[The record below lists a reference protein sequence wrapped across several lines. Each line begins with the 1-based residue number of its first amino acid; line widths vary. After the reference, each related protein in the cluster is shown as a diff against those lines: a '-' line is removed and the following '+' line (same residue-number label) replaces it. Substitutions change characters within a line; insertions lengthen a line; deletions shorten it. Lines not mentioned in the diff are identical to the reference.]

1 MTGPVVGRTI
11 GAVAVASTALIA
23 GRGVVAAS
31 TGSGPP
37 SLVLAPAVAAV
48 AYASVRLLMWSLLW
62 TRQRASSPDRRARTT
77 AEAALDATEVA
88 VVCDGESLV
97 LVRTAAIA
105 AIAATGSASRVVL
118 VGADPRLEQLG
129 RSLGVRWVTCEVGQ
143 RAGIAAAISAAAG
156 EYLVVTSAATAVLP
170 GATRPALEQ
179 FERGTVWVQS
189 EPIGPGD
196 RSLVDHVRND
206 RWWPSLDAR
215 GAMPWLGFGSIVL
228 VEAFKTLPV
237 DRGMSAATVAAQSRG
252 WHGRWYTSM
261 LAVEQMDTGAS
272 VRNEID
278 ARAERFR
285 TMRGVRSPLWARR
298 LRPWQRV
305 AHFATLVEDLSGAAA
320 ALAIAGVIAALAT
333 GVSPVPLDA
342 WAWWIAVPTVL
353 GCSARWLLSG
363 GTVRPG
369 GMCRAGTDDIVRSL
383 RSLAVSLL
391 PRRRTAPGAA
401 VSTSRGWRS
410 QTGLVALAV
419 AVDAALAWRAWQIVA
434 DDPRGDPRL
443 GGLLLASGV
452 IAVVSL
458 LSSARVLRR
467 NRTLRGS
474 RRMPADIQARIGSHQ
489 GRVLDLSAGGLRV
502 QFAAPAEL
510 LAELPIQ
517 LVAPGL
523 RPVEAR
529 AQVVRVERRQD
540 TWVLGMRLAGG
551 GLAGEHDDYL
561 ALWLWQMA
569 GAAEDRPRHEH
580 DPVVGRAPWRAGG
593 VPALRVLTAAA
604 MVVVGVAFVPP
615 GRVGLAVAP
624 TPDATAAGS
633 SAAAGATST
642 MSTPATATPAA
653 DSMSSPDPTASV
665 SSQDTGIDA
674 VGKVGDSDHQQTS
687 GRVLPREHIEVGG
700 DIQLATSVDDPDR
713 QVEGGQV
720 VAHTARLSNAGAG
733 AVSSLDLVITP
744 GVGLV
749 DATSFGGTCP
759 GAAAATATAA
769 VPPVVTWAL
778 FAPREL
784 LEPGAECTITWT
796 ESLPAATDLEDGSV
810 AATDVQVTGYSM
822 VGRVG
827 SRVGPSVVDELIVRR
842 PTLRLR
848 AEAGDGTAVAAMTIG
863 AAFTWVLTVEN
874 ISRFPVTAHG
884 IDLVHSLPK
893 NWVYTATVSVTPRSC
908 DVAPVVLVDDAAAS
922 QTVTWSDMCDLDQG
936 DEIVLAFS
944 ATPQPAAV
952 DDPGVTDARGALVP
966 HISTVDL
973 TAEDAAG
980 NPLGSAADRAGA
992 VARVI
997 DLAVRLTDAGPDDG
1011 AAGDG
1016 PVAVVGGLGRYRI
1029 DIANEGPD
1037 GTTAPVT
1044 VSLAVPGGM
1053 VAISATGE
1061 GWTCVLGP
1069 TVECTSPAPI
1079 GAGQIAAP
1087 IVVGLAIG
1095 EGALFDDGSDGD
1107 PDVAIASATV
1117 TIGGGGLDREA
1128 GNDVDAESTMVRRDV
1143 DISLA
1148 GVVSIATPMAPGA
1161 RVDWIL
1167 TPTVIG
1173 PAVASGEL
1181 VIEDTMPIGLRFVS
1195 ARGRG
1200 WTCVGSRAG
1209 TGFST
1214 DPDANGTLSCR
1225 RQLRNVGPGA
1235 VLDALVVNVQVDPTF
1250 VGDPAAPGRVVF
1262 GQDRN
1267 PANDWAA
1274 AGSAPA
1280 PEVSLT
1286 VLAVTGG
1293 SRVEV
1298 GAEVAY
1304 EVIVTSQGPATDSG
1318 EVKVRAAMPAGLAVK
1333 NLAGDGWACATEPVS
1348 DVSAGSWDCTWDASA
1363 APVVSGTLLPPI
1375 EVLAEVTPAAVA
1387 NLAPSAREPFV
1398 HVVTAVGSTSG
1409 AKVVSGRLSWT
1420 AAPTTTN
1427 TVSIVDPGSDPRRV
1441 GEARTIEVKVGN
1453 EGPTG
1458 EYGPLTVQVPV
1469 TAAMDVTRAD
1479 GDGWVC
1485 GATPRRGTATADP
1498 EVVRTIECTHGRR
1511 GIDYGKPLLATG
1523 GELAPIELTVVPAAS
1538 GSLVQAVRV
1547 SGVTDPLWHR
1557 ATNAIDVAR
1566 RSGVAIDVTGPSRVQ
1581 IGAEIELVWTVAN
1594 AGPSESMAPVVVTG
1608 ALPAG
1613 LTFVGADGAGWSCAA
1628 DRSVV
1633 TCGRDE
1639 ALAAD
1644 ASSSVTVTATVDPGA
1659 GPDGGYGEVTV
1670 TAMLRADPD
1679 DATADDDVDGV
1690 KIRVRPAAG
1699 ESPTTDPAPATAS
1712 NRADD
1717 QQPSDQVPSDSRVAS
1732 DGSGRELRSGD
1743 LLGYGGSAGSIAF
1756 AILLLSGRRRRGW

>member
-1 MTGPVVGRTI
+1 
-11 GAVAVASTALIA
+11 
-23 GRGVVAAS
+23 
-31 TGSGPP
+31 
-37 SLVLAPAVAAV
+37 
-48 AYASVRLLMWSLLW
+48 
-62 TRQRASSPDRRARTT
+62 
-77 AEAALDATEVA
+77 
-88 VVCDGESLV
+88 
-97 LVRTAAIA
+97 
-105 AIAATGSASRVVL
+105 
-118 VGADPRLEQLG
+118 
-129 RSLGVRWVTCEVGQ
+129 
-143 RAGIAAAISAAAG
+143 
-156 EYLVVTSAATAVLP
+156 
-170 GATRPALEQ
+170 
-179 FERGTVWVQS
+179 
-189 EPIGPGD
+189 
-196 RSLVDHVRND
+196 
-206 RWWPSLDAR
+206 
-215 GAMPWLGFGSIVL
+215 MPWLGFGSIVL

-252 WHGRWYTSM
+252 WHGRWHPSM
-261 LAVEQMDTGAS
+261 LAVEQMDTGSS

-305 AHFATLVEDLSGAAA
+305 AHLATLVEDLSGAAA
-320 ALAIAGVIAALAT
+320 ALAIAGVIAASVT

-342 WAWWIAVPTVL
+342 WAWWISAPVVL
-353 GCSARWLLSG
+353 GWSARWLLSG

-383 RSLAVSLL
+383 RSLAASLA
-391 PRRRTAPGAA
+391 PRRRAAPGAA
-401 VSTSRGWRS
+401 VSTTRGGRS
-410 QTGLVALAV
+410 QAGLVTLAV
-419 AVDAALAWRAWQIVA
+419 AVDAALAWRAWQIVTDA
-434 DDPRGDPRL
+434 PGGEPRL
-443 GGLLLASGV
+443 EGLLLGSGV

-467 NRTLRGS
+467 NRTLRGA

-517 LVAPGL
+517 LLAPGL

-569 GAAEDRPRHEH
+569 GAAEDRPRREH

-633 SAAAGATST
+633 SAPAGATST
-642 MSTPATATPAA
+642 MSTPVA

-665 SSQDTGIDA
+665 SSQNTDIDA
-674 VGKVGDSDHQQTS
+674 AGTVGDGDDQPTS
-687 GRVLPREHIEVGG
+687 GRVLPREDIEVGG

-720 VAHTARLSNAGAG
+720 VAHTARLSNTGAG

-749 DATSFGGTCP
+749 DAASFGGTCS
-759 GAAAATATAA
+759 GAAAAAATAA

-796 ESLPAATDLEDGSV
+796 ESLPAATDLEDGSI
-810 AATDVQVTGYSM
+810 AATGVQVTGYSM

-827 SRVGPSVVDELIVRR
+827 SRVGPSVTDELIVRR
-842 PTLRLR
+842 PTLRLT

-863 AAFTWVLTVEN
+863 AAFTWILTVEN

-884 IDLVHSLPK
+884 IDLVHSLPR

-908 DVAPVVLVDDAAAS
+908 DAGPVVLVDDAAAS
-922 QTVTWSDMCDLDQG
+922 QTVTWSNMCDLDQG

-952 DDPGVTDARGALVP
+952 DDPGVADARGALVQ

-980 NPLGSAADRAGA
+980 NSLGSATDRAGA

-997 DLAVRLTDAGPDDG
+997 DLVARLTDAGPDDG

-1037 GTTAPVT
+1037 GTTEPVT
-1044 VSLAVPGGM
+1044 ASLAVPGGM

-1061 GWTCVLGP
+1061 GWTCVLGS

-1079 GAGQIAAP
+1079 GAGQVAAP

-1095 EGALFDDGSDGD
+1095 DGALIDDGTDGD
-1107 PDVAIASATV
+1107 PAFAIASATV
-1117 TIGGGGLDREA
+1117 TAAGGGLDREES
-1128 GNDVDAESTMVRRDV
+1128 NDVDGESTMVRRDV
-1143 DISLA
+1143 DVSLA
-1148 GVVSIATPMAPGA
+1148 GVVSIATPIAPAA

-1181 VIEDTMPIGLRFVS
+1181 VIEDTMPAGLRFVS

-1225 RQLRNVGPGA
+1225 RQMRDVGPGA
-1235 VLDALVVNVQVDPTF
+1235 VLDALVVNVQVDPAF
-1250 VGDPAAPGRVVF
+1250 VGDPTAPGRVVF

-1298 GAEVAY
+1298 GADVSY
-1304 EVIVTSQGPATDSG
+1304 EVVVTSQGPATDSG
-1318 EVKVRAAMPAGLAVK
+1318 EVEVRAAMPAGLRVK
-1333 NLAGDGWACATEPVS
+1333 KLSGDGWACVTEPAS
-1348 DVSAGSWDCTWDASA
+1348 DVSAGGWDCTWDASA
-1363 APVVSGTLLPPI
+1363 APVVSGTLLSPI

-1398 HVVTAVGSTSG
+1398 HVVTAVGSTAG

-1420 AAPTTTN
+1420 AAPITTN
-1427 TVSIVDPGSDPRRV
+1427 TVSIVDQGSDPRRV

-1458 EYGPLTVQVPV
+1458 EYGPLTVQIPV

-1485 GATPRRGTATADP
+1485 GATPRRPTASADP
-1498 EVVRTIECTHGRR
+1498 EVVRTIECTHRRR
-1511 GIDYGKPLLATG
+1511 GIDYGKPLLAPG
-1523 GELAPIELTVVPAAS
+1523 GTLAPIELTVVPAES

-1547 SGVTDPLWHR
+1547 SGVTDPVWHR

-1566 RSGVAIDVTGPSRVQ
+1566 RSGVAIDVTGPSRVRL
-1581 IGAEIELVWTVAN
+1581 GDEIELVWTVAN

-1613 LTFVGADGAGWSCAA
+1613 LTFVRAVGADFACAA

-1644 ASSSVTVTATVDPGA
+1644 ASSSVTITVAVDPGA

-1670 TAMLRADPD
+1670 TAVLRADPD

-1699 ESPTTDPAPATAS
+1699 ESPTTDPTSATAS
-1712 NRADD
+1712 DRAADTDSNRTADRAADTTDD
-1717 QQPSDQVPSDSRVAS
+1717 QPPSDQAPSDSRVAS

-1743 LLGYGGSAGSIAF
+1743 LLGYGGAAGSIAF

>member
-11 GAVAVASTALIA
+11 GAMAAASTALIA

-31 TGSGPP
+31 ASSGPRW
-37 SLVLAPAVAAV
+37 LVVALAFAAV
-48 AYASVRLLMWSLLW
+48 AYASVRLVLWSLLW
-62 TRQRASSPDRRARTT
+62 ARPRASSPDPRARTT

-105 AIAATGSASRVVL
+105 AIAATGSASRVVM

-129 RSLGVRWVTCEVGQ
+129 RSLGVRWVSCDAGQ
-143 RAGIAAAISAAAG
+143 RAGVAAAISAAAG

-179 FERGTVWVQS
+179 FESGTVWVQS

-237 DRGMSAATVAAQSRG
+237 DGGMSAATVAAQSRG
-252 WHGRWYTSM
+252 WHGRWYPSM

-305 AHFATLVEDLSGAAA
+305 AHLATLVEDLSGAVA
-320 ALAIAGVIAALAT
+320 ALAIAGVIAALVT
-333 GVSPVPLDA
+333 GASPVPLDA
-342 WAWWIAVPTVL
+342 WAWWISIPVVL
-353 GCSARWLLSG
+353 GWSARWLLSG

-369 GMCRAGTDDIVRSL
+369 AMCRAGTDDIVRSL
-383 RSLAVSLL
+383 RSLAVSLA
-391 PRRRTAPGAA
+391 PRRRAAPGAA
-401 VSTSRGWRS
+401 VSTRRGWRA

-419 AVDAALAWRAWQIVA
+419 AVDSALAWRAWQIVA
-434 DDPRGDPRL
+434 DAPGGDPRRE
-443 GGLLLASGV
+443 GLLLASGV
-452 IAVVSL
+452 IAVGSL

-467 NRTLRGS
+467 NRTLRGA

-517 LVAPGL
+517 LVAPGV

-529 AQVVRVERRQD
+529 AQVVRVERRGD
-540 TWVLGMRLAGG
+540 SWVLGMRLAGG

-633 SAAAGATST
+633 SAAGATST
-642 MSTPATATPAA
+642 MSTNVAE
-653 DSMSSPDPTASV
+653 SMSSPDPTASV
-665 SSQDTGIDA
+665 SSQDTDIGA
-674 VGKVGDSDHQQTS
+674 AGTVGDGGDQPTS
-687 GRVLPREHIEVGG
+687 GRVLPREDIEVGG

-749 DATSFGGTCP
+749 DAASFGGTCP
-759 GAAAATATAA
+759 GAAAATAIAV

-810 AATDVQVTGYSM
+810 AATDVQVTSYSM
-822 VGRVG
+822 IGRVG
-827 SRVGPSVVDELIVRR
+827 SRVGPSVTDELIVRR
-842 PTLRLR
+842 PTLRLT

-952 DDPGVTDARGALVP
+952 DDPGVTDARGALVQ
-966 HISTVDL
+966 HISTIDL

-997 DLAVRLTDAGPDDG
+997 DLVARLTDAGPDDG

-1044 VSLAVPGGM
+1044 ASLTVPGGI

-1061 GWTCVLGP
+1061 GWTCVLGS

-1079 GAGQIAAP
+1079 GAGHVAAP

-1095 EGALFDDGSDGD
+1095 DGALIDDGTDGD
-1107 PDVAIASATV
+1107 PAVAIASATV
-1117 TIGGGGLDREA
+1117 TAGGGGLDREA
-1128 GNDVDAESTMVRRDV
+1128 SNDVDGESTMVRRDV
-1143 DISLA
+1143 DVSLA

-1181 VIEDTMPIGLRFVS
+1181 VIEDTMPTGLRFVS
-1195 ARGRG
+1195 ARSRG

-1225 RQLRNVGPGA
+1225 RQLRDVGPGA
-1235 VLDALVVNVQVDPTF
+1235 VLDALVVNVQIDPGF
-1250 VGDPAAPGRVVF
+1250 VGDATAPGRVVF

-1298 GAEVAY
+1298 GADVSY
-1304 EVIVTSQGPATDSG
+1304 EVVVTSQGPATDSG

-1333 NLAGDGWACATEPVS
+1333 NLAGDGWVCVTEPAS

-1409 AKVVSGRLSWT
+1409 AKVVSDRLSWT
-1420 AAPTTTN
+1420 AAPITTN
-1427 TVSIVDPGSDPRRV
+1427 TVSIVDQGSDPRRV

-1469 TAAMDVTRAD
+1469 TAAMDVTRAN

-1485 GATPRRGTATADP
+1485 GATPRRDTASADP
-1498 EVVRTIECTHGRR
+1498 DVVRTIECTHGRR
-1511 GIDYGKPLLATG
+1511 GIDYGKPLLAPG
-1523 GELAPIELTVVPAAS
+1523 GTLAPIELTVVPAES

-1547 SGVTDPLWHR
+1547 SGVTDPVWHR

-1566 RSGVAIDVTGPSRVQ
+1566 RSGMAVDVTGPSRVR
-1581 IGAEIELVWTVAN
+1581 IGDKIELVWTVAN
-1594 AGPSESMAPVVVTG
+1594 AGPSESMAPVVITG

-1613 LTFVGADGAGWSCAA
+1613 LTLVGAVGAGWSCAT

-1633 TCGRDE
+1633 TCERAE

-1644 ASSSVTVTATVDPGA
+1644 ASSSVTVTAAVDPGA

-1670 TAMLRADPD
+1670 TAVLRADPD

-1690 KIRVRPAAG
+1690 KIRVRPAAAEG
-1699 ESPTTDPAPATAS
+1699 PTPDATSATTS
-1712 NRADD
+1712 DGTADTMAD
-1717 QQPSDQVPSDSRVAS
+1717 QQPSDQAPPASRVAS
-1732 DGSGRELRSGD
+1732 DGSGREFRSGD
-1743 LLGYGGSAGSIAF
+1743 LLGYGGAAGSIAF